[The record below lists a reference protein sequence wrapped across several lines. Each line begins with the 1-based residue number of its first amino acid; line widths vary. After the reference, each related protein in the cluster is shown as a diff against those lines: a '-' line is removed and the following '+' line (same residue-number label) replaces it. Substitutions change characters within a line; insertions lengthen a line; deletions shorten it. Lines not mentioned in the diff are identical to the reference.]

1 MKENIVHLF
10 EKHHYFDFFCQNN
23 FVKMERFGDHIRRL
37 RENRGEP
44 LRKVAAYLDIDQA
57 ILSKI
62 ERNQRKLKKALVEK
76 LAVHFEIDKKEL
88 LVKWMTDR
96 VLQEIEHEEYA
107 GEVLKV
113 AEEQVAY
120 QRYHREDR
128 KAIIR
133 KIEEFF
139 QKDERVQRAWIF
151 GSFARGDDKPGSD
164 IDIVV
169 EENGTAKFNYFDL
182 ADVQYRLEKML
193 NRKVDIGF
201 FSSLKEQVAATFKK
215 EAKMIYE
222 IT

>member
-1 MKENIVHLF
+1 
-10 EKHHYFDFFCQNN
+10 
-23 FVKMERFGDHIRRL
+23 MERFGDHIRRL

-201 FSSLKEQVAATFKK
+201 FSSLKEQVAANFKR
-215 EAKMIYE
+215 EAKVIYE
-222 IT
+222 NT

>member
-1 MKENIVHLF
+1 
-10 EKHHYFDFFCQNN
+10 
-23 FVKMERFGDHIRRL
+23 MERFGDHIRRL

-133 KIEEFF
+133 KMEEFF

>member
-1 MKENIVHLF
+1 MKENIVYLF

-201 FSSLKEQVAATFKK
+201 FSSLKEQVAANFKR
-215 EAKMIYE
+215 EAKVIYE
-222 IT
+222 NT

>member
-10 EKHHYFDFFCQNN
+10 EKHHHFDFFCQNN

-133 KIEEFF
+133 KMEEFF

-201 FSSLKEQVAATFKK
+201 FSSLKEQVAANFKR
-215 EAKMIYE
+215 EAKVIYE
-222 IT
+222 NT